1 MPTPTPPHAAPGSP
15 SDEGGRWIVAHLET
29 LARAVN
35 IAARSASPITALA
48 PHRVAIA
55 ELRGV
60 ARIDT
65 APPLGAVLDVVGRV
79 AGATPA
85 TAPSAA
91 LVQPTL
97 ELAGRALLEG
107 AAVLRAGL
115 TPATDGATVLA
126 LAALVRAARPAATTT
141 PAAQPISTL
150 VASGAPPTPRPAAI
164 ARFRDEAVGAAER
177 LRAALA
183 RVRAARDPITSD
195 EATWEAMRF
204 AAHLQTLAA
213 EYGLHAVADCLET
226 ARRGLPALDARAL
239 WVLDEAGVELAEP
252 GTPVES
258 VQPRFLA
265 LRARLDGVQPPPMMG
280 APAAPPTTPPR
291 AAPAT
296 HATPAALV
304 PSVPSVPS
312 VPTVPPAQRTPPAA
326 TAGSTLADLLRDGI
340 AAFTSQGGPILRD
353 ALAGPHADG
362 HDGTPRTAADSP
374 RRNAPPALPDA
385 TDLAYRGPSA
395 RAAARALRDALARGE
410 RAATPATMDELND
423 LLRLA
428 EE

>member
-1 MPTPTPPHAAPGSP
+1 MPTPTTPHAAPGAST
-15 SDEGGRWIVAHLET
+15 DEGMRWIVDRLET
-29 LARAVN
+29 LASAVDV
-35 IAARSASPITALA
+35 AARSTSPITALA

-60 ARIDT
+60 ARIET

-97 ELAGRALLEG
+97 ELAGRALQEG
-107 AAVLRAGL
+107 AAALRAGL

-183 RVRAARDPITSD
+183 RVRAARDPISSD

-296 HATPAALV
+296 PATPATPV
-304 PSVPSVPS
+304 PSVPSVPP
-312 VPTVPPAQRTPPAA
+312 VPPVPPAQRTPPAA

>member
-60 ARIDT
+60 ARIDA
-65 APPLGAVLDVVGRV
+65 APPLGAVLDVVGRL

-85 TAPSAA
+85 TAPPAA

-97 ELAGRALLEG
+97 ELAGRALQEG
-107 AAVLRAGL
+107 AAALGAGL

-126 LAALVRAARPAATTT
+126 LAALVHAARPAPAMP

-150 VASGAPPTPRPAAI
+150 VASGALPTPRPAAI
-164 ARFRDEAVGAAER
+164 ARFRGEAVGAAER

-183 RVRAARDPITSD
+183 RVRSARDPISSD

-204 AAHLQTLAA
+204 AASLQSLAA

-252 GTPVES
+252 GTPVEG
-258 VQPRFLA
+258 VVPRFLA
-265 LRARLDGVQPPPMMG
+265 LRARLDGVQPPAAVG
-280 APAAPPTTPPR
+280 ASVPPPTTPPR
-291 AAPAT
+291 ATP
-296 HATPAALV
+296 ATPAT
-304 PSVPSVPS
+304 P
-312 VPTVPPAQRTPPAA
+312 TPPTRPTTPIPPTAA
-326 TAGSTLADLLRDGI
+326 AGETLADLLRDGI
-340 AAFTSQGGPILRD
+340 AAFTSQGGPILSD
-353 ALAGPHADG
+353 ALAGPHTDA
-362 HDGTPRTAADSP
+362 HDGTLRTAADSA
-374 RRNAPPALPDA
+374 RRTGLATLPDA
-385 TDLAYRGPSA
+385 TELAYRGPSA